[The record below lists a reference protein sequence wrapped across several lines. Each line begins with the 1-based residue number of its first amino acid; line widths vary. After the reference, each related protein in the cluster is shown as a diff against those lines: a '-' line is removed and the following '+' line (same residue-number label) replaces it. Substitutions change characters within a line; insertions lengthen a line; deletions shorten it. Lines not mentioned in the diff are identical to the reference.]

1 MAQLPKLQIPLPPRF
16 LDHPGNPRIRWQHW
30 KAQLDNFFLLTSF
43 TLHDDVTLSDEVK
56 NAYLSSLLGCE
67 GSRILMAHPV
77 ATRAS
82 TTTYEDFAA
91 EVGQLFERP
100 INPIRAEYEFRSRK
114 QGPNETVSEYLT
126 ASRTLYIDCER
137 PDQESHNLAMQLALG
152 CYNRHTQEKL
162 LTETTVNLDRFV
174 RIMQADESAHASSTA
189 IRHKSVDV
197 ATVYQQRTPQKPT

>member
-1 MAQLPKLQIPLPPRF
+1 MAQLPKLQIQLPPRF
-16 LDHPGNPRIRWQHW
+16 LDHPGDPRIRWQHW

-43 TLHDDVTLSDEVK
+43 TLHDDVTLSDEAK

-82 TTTYEDFAA
+82 TTTYEDFAT

-100 INPIRAEYEFRSRK
+100 INPVRAEYEFRSRK

-126 ASRTLYIDCER
+126 ALRMPYIDCEH

-174 RIMQADESAHASSTA
+174 
-189 IRHKSVDV
+189 
-197 ATVYQQRTPQKPT
+197 